1 MMPTVTKNLII
12 INVLVFFGTLV
23 AQRYGIDLA
32 NYLGLHFFLASDFN
46 PAQLITYMFMHGGFS
61 HIFFNMFAVFMFG
74 PILEQTWGPKRFL
87 FYYIL
92 CGIGAG
98 LIQEGVQYIQYITE
112 LSQHTEVNLIGY
124 GIIYMD
130 QYLNMMT
137 TVGASGAVYAILLA
151 FGMLYPNNQLFI
163 FPLPFPIKAK
173 FFVIGYA
180 TIELWA
186 GLANSAGDNVA
197 HFAHLGGMLF
207 GLILILYWRKKVKT
221 MGHIITDLKETFRR
235 GNIFIQLI
243 YINVS
248 IFIIGTLINVF
259 LQLFQHSIPDIFGI
273 FALPASFIRFFHQ
286 PWSIITYMFM
296 HAGLLHILFNM
307 LWLYWFGSLFLH
319 FFSAKHLRGLYI
331 LGGILGGLLY
341 MVAYNVFPLFNQE
354 VAVSTLVGASASV
367 LAIVAAT
374 AYREPNYRV
383 QLFLFGAIRLKYLA
397 LVVIGI
403 DVLSITSSNAGGHI
417 AHLGGALAGLWF
429 ATSLSKGADLTA
441 WINWL
446 LDAFISL
453 FQKKTWKHKPKMKVH
468 YGGGTTS
475 REKDYDYNAH
485 KKAQSDEI
493 DRILDKL
500 KKSGYDSLTTEEK
513 KSLFDASKR

>member
-124 GIIYMD
+124 GIISMD

-137 TVGASGAVYAILLA
+137 TVGASGAVYA
-151 FGMLYPNNQLFI
+151 NNQLFI

-180 TIELWA
+180 AIELWA

-207 GLILILYWRKKVKT
+207 GLILILYWRKKSK
-221 MGHIITDLKETFRR
+221 
-235 GNIFIQLI
+235 N
-243 YINVS
+243 N
-248 IFIIGTLINVF
+248 GT
-259 LQLFQHSIPDIFGI
+259 
-273 FALPASFIRFFHQ
+273 
-286 PWSIITYMFM
+286 Y
-296 HAGLLHILFNM
+296 
-307 LWLYWFGSLFLH
+307 
-319 FFSAKHLRGLYI
+319 
-331 LGGILGGLLY
+331 
-341 MVAYNVFPLFNQE
+341 YN
-354 VAVSTLVGASASV
+354 
-367 LAIVAAT
+367 
-374 AYREPNYRV
+374 
-383 QLFLFGAIRLKYLA
+383 
-397 LVVIGI
+397 
-403 DVLSITSSNAGGHI
+403 
-417 AHLGGALAGLWF
+417 
-429 ATSLSKGADLTA
+429 
-441 WINWL
+441 
-446 LDAFISL
+446 
-453 FQKKTWKHKPKMKVH
+453 
-468 YGGGTTS
+468 
-475 REKDYDYNAH
+475 
-485 KKAQSDEI
+485 
-493 DRILDKL
+493 
-500 KKSGYDSLTTEEK
+500 
-513 KSLFDASKR
+513 